1 MPRAN
6 KVPNRIAISAYNGD
20 GMNKFTLLRATVLI
34 ILQGILEMREFK
46 KRFWAEMAARVHRTS
61 THKGDVG
68 EIL

>member
-1 MPRAN
+1 
-6 KVPNRIAISAYNGD
+6 
-20 GMNKFTLLRATVLI
+20 MNKFTLLRATVLI